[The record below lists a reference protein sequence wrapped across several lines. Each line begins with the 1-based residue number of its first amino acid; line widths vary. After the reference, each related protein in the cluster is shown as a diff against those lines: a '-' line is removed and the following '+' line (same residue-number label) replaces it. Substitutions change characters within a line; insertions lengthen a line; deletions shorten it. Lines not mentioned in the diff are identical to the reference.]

1 MGLLYWLEDLR
12 TPWLDTVMSLV
23 TRLGEETVFM
33 AVAVI
38 VFWCVSKNLGY
49 YLLTVGFLGT
59 VLNQFLKLLFRI
71 PRPWVL
77 DPEFTVVGDAKVAAT
92 GYSFPS
98 GHTQN
103 AVGTFGAIAR
113 WSIRHRWLQVI
124 CVVIALLVGISR
136 MYLGVHTPL
145 DVGVSLLVAAALVFL
160 VYPIV
165 RSAERNPCRMLV
177 FIGVMVVLSGAY
189 LAFVSFFPFPADI
202 DGENLASGV
211 SNAWKLLGASA
222 GLLAACWADW
232 KYLRFETVAVWW
244 VQILKVVVGLAL
256 VLAVKAGLKAPL
268 LALIGHEGVASMVR
282 YLLLVLVAG
291 ILWPMCF
298 GPLSRL
304 GRRR

>member
-12 TPWLDTVMSLV
+12 TPWLDTCMSLV
-23 TRLGEETVFM
+23 TRLGEETIFM

-38 VFWCVSKNLGY
+38 VFWCVSKHCGY

-59 VLNQFLKLLFRI
+59 VLNQFLKLLFRV

-113 WSIRHRWLQVI
+113 FSQRRWLQII
-124 CVVIALLVGISR
+124 CIVIAVLVSISR
-136 MYLGVHTPL
+136 MYLGVHTPM
-145 DVGVSLLVAAALVFL
+145 DVGVSLVIATILVFV
-160 VYPIV
+160 VYPVI
-165 RSAERNPCRMLV
+165 RSTERNPGRMAVL
-177 FIGVMVVLSGAY
+177 IGVMVLLSGAF
-189 LAFVSFFPFPADI
+189 LVFVQVFPFPADI
-202 DGENLASGV
+202 DAENLASGV

-222 GLLAACWADW
+222 GLLVAYWVDW
-232 KYLRFETVAVWW
+232 NYLCFDTDAVWW
-244 VQILKVVVGLAL
+244 VQLIKVVVGLGL
-256 VLAVKAGLKAPL
+256 VLAAKSGLKAPL
-268 LALIGHEGVASMVR
+268 IALFGNEGVASMVR

-291 ILWPMCF
+291 VLWPMFF
-298 GPLSRL
+298 GPLRRL
-304 GRRR
+304 GHRR